1 MVQTEVD
8 DEPMCWKRLFWVGT
22 LSFLPITLLFLGNLQ
37 TLQTASIIAGL
48 PLVFISVML
57 CISIYKI
64 ARYDLNRH
72 SSIPDSEINLD
83 EFPEYDRWSRK
94 GLLRRIK

>member
-1 MVQTEVD
+1 
-8 DEPMCWKRLFWVGT
+8 MCWKRLFWVGT

-64 ARYDLNRH
+64 ARYDLNRQ

-83 EFPEYDRWSRK
+83 EFPEYDPWSRK
-94 GLLRRIK
+94 GLLRRMK